1 MAEDRPPGNPEIPDE
16 PNDETKEQGT
26 EEELPDDPQAEPQ
39 ADEMTLVREELEE
52 ALREKD
58 QFRTMAQRA
67 QADLINFK
75 RRAAQEQE
83 EVRRSATS
91 HLILGVLSIVD
102 DLDRAVALVPE
113 DAVAEGWVD
122 GLKLI
127 QRNVGHLLDSV
138 GVSKMEAQGKPFEP
152 REHEAVAYVET
163 TDGDEGM
170 VESVI
175 REGYMLRDRVLR
187 AAQVVV
193 SKSPERKND
202 SDDTEEEA

>member
-1 MAEDRPPGNPEIPDE
+1 MAEQNPPGNPEIPEE
-16 PNDETKEQGT
+16 PNGET
-26 EEELPDDPQAEPQ
+26 EEKATAGEELQDEPQ
-39 ADEMTLVREELEE
+39 ANEMTLVREELEE

-58 QFRTMAQRA
+58 QFRKMAQRA

-75 RRAAQEQE
+75 KRAAQEQE

-91 HLILGVLSIVD
+91 HLTLGVLSIVD
-102 DLDRAVALVPE
+102 DLDRAIALVPE
-113 DAVAEGWVD
+113 DAVAEGWLD

-127 QRNVGHLLDSV
+127 QRNVQHLLDSV
-138 GVSKMEAQGKPFEP
+138 GVNRMQALGMSFEP

-163 TDGDEGM
+163 TDGNEGM
-170 VESVI
+170 VVSVV

-193 SKSPERKND
+193 SKALEPSDE

>member
-1 MAEDRPPGNPEIPDE
+1 MAEERPPGNSEIPDE

-26 EEELPDDPQAEPQ
+26 EEELPDDPQAEPR

-58 QFRTMAQRA
+58 QFRTIAQRA

-163 TDGDEGM
+163 TDGDESM

-193 SKSPERKND
+193 SKSPEPKND

>member
-1 MAEDRPPGNPEIPDE
+1 MVEERPPGNPEIPDE
-16 PNDETKEQGT
+16 PNEETREQGT

-102 DLDRAVALVPE
+102 DLDRAVALVPD

-127 QRNVGHLLDSV
+127 RRNVGHLLDSV
-138 GVSKMEAQGKPFEP
+138 GVNKMEAQGKPFEP

-170 VESVI
+170 VASVI

-193 SKSPERKND
+193 SKAPEPKD
-202 SDDTEEEA
+202 DTDDTEEEA

>member
-1 MAEDRPPGNPEIPDE
+1 MAEERPPGNPEIPDE
-16 PNDETKEQGT
+16 PDPATEEKGT
-26 EEELPDDPQAEPQ
+26 EEELPDDHAEPQ
-39 ADEMTLVREELEE
+39 ADEITLVREELEE

-102 DLDRAVALVPE
+102 DLDRAVALVP
-113 DAVAEGWVD
+113 DDTVAEGWVD

-127 QRNVGHLLDSV
+127 QRNVGHLLDSI
-138 GVSKMEAQGKPFEP
+138 GVSKMEAQDKPFEP

-163 TDGDEGM
+163 TDGDEDM
-170 VESVI
+170 VASVI

-193 SKSPERKND
+193 SKAPEPKDNT
-202 SDDTEEEA
+202 DDTEEEA

>member
-1 MAEDRPPGNPEIPDE
+1 MAEQKPPGNPDIPDE
-16 PNDETKEQGT
+16 PPEETGRT
-26 EEELPDDPQAEPQ
+26 GEELQDEPQ

-67 QADLINFK
+67 QADLVNVK

-102 DLDRAVALVPE
+102 DLDRAVALVPD
-113 DAVAEGWVD
+113 DAVAEGWLD

-127 QRNVGHLLDSV
+127 QRNVQHLLDSV
-138 GVSKMEAQGKPFEP
+138 GVNKMEAEGKPFEP
-152 REHEAVAYVET
+152 REHEAVAYEET
-163 TDGDEGM
+163 ADGDEDM
-170 VESVI
+170 VVRVI

-193 SKSPERKND
+193 SKAPEPTHD

>member
-1 MAEDRPPGNPEIPDE
+1 MAEEKPPGNPEIPEE
-16 PNDETKEQGT
+16 PNGET
-26 EEELPDDPQAEPQ
+26 EETATAGEELQEEPQ
-39 ADEMTLVREELEE
+39 TDEMTLVREELEE

-58 QFRTMAQRA
+58 QFRKMAQRA

-75 RRAAQEQE
+75 KRAAQEQE

-102 DLDRAVALVPE
+102 DLDRAIALVPD
-113 DAVAEGWVD
+113 DAVAEGWLD

-127 QRNVGHLLDSV
+127 QRNVGHILDSV
-138 GVSKMEAQGKPFEP
+138 GVGRMEAQGKPFEP
-152 REHEAVAYVET
+152 REHEAVAYEET
-163 TDGDEGM
+163 TDGNEDM
-170 VESVI
+170 VVRVI

-193 SKSPERKND
+193 SRAPEPTDD
-202 SDDTEEEA
+202 SDDTEEA